1 MLYWVDD
8 VITPQI
14 DERQFGGLAGTG
26 TTDALVEMVHTWC
39 EATDKPDTFVRVLL
53 VDYSKAFDHIN
64 HEILIAKL
72 YDMGLPTCLVRWMA
86 AFLIDRQQSVKI
98 GDTVSSIGYPNGGV
112 PQGTLSGHKNF
123 LVQINDLQTPCPMF
137 KYVDDSTVFDV
148 CNNSSVPMLQES
160 ADIITDWSRNND
172 MRINATKTKEMVI
185 CFCRNDDHVASIPRI
200 VIDNNDIARV
210 TQAKV
215 LGVTLSSDLTWN
227 AHVDARK
234 RVFTIYQL
242 KRAGIRQCDLLRV
255 YVSVIRPVLEYAC
268 PVWHTS
274 LPMYLS
280 DNIETIQKRCLRTIF
295 PGHSYDEARSIYN
308 LPTLFE
314 RRTKLWQ
321 SYFRKMHNA
330 GHKLNKLLPNQRNIS
345 YDLRTYNTLPVPL
358 ARTDRFRR
366 SLIPWGLANWQHN
379 VL

>member
-1 MLYWVDD
+1 MNCLLKGY
-8 VITPQI
+8 
-14 DERQFGGLAGTG
+14 GK
-26 TTDALVEMVHTWC
+26 H
-39 EATDKPDTFVRVLL
+39 KPNTFVRVLL

-72 YDMGLPTCLVRWMA
+72 YDMGLPACLVRWMA

-112 PQGTLSGHKNF
+112 PQGTLSGPKNF

-185 CFCRNDDHVASIPRI
+185 CFCRNDNHVASIPRI

-227 AHVDARK
+227 AHVDTIVSKARK
-234 RVFTIYQL
+234 RTHARY
-242 KRAGIRQCDLLRV
+242 GIRAFQCICQTTLKLFKRG
-255 YVSVIRPVLEYAC
+255 VSEQY
-268 PVWHTS
+268 S
-274 LPMYLS
+274 LGTVM
-280 DNIETIQKRCLRTIF
+280 T
-295 PGHSYDEARSIYN
+295 
-308 LPTLFE
+308 
-314 RRTKLWQ
+314 RRDQ
-321 SYFRKMHNA
+321 
-330 GHKLNKLLPNQRNIS
+330 
-345 YDLRTYNTLPVPL
+345 
-358 ARTDRFRR
+358 
-366 SLIPWGLANWQHN
+366 SLICQLSLKDAPNCASRIFGKCTTLITS
-379 VL
+379 

>member
-1 MLYWVDD
+1 
-8 VITPQI
+8 
-14 DERQFGGLAGTG
+14 
-26 TTDALVEMVHTWC
+26 
-39 EATDKPDTFVRVLL
+39 
-53 VDYSKAFDHIN
+53 
-64 HEILIAKL
+64 
-72 YDMGLPTCLVRWMA
+72 MGLPACLVRWMA
-86 AFLIDRQQSVKI
+86 AFLIERQQSVKI

-112 PQGTLSGHKNF
+112 PQGTLSGPKNL

-185 CFCRNDDHVASIPRI
+185 CFCRSVNHVASIPRI

-227 AHVDARK
+227 AHVDTIVSKARK

-295 PGHSYDEARSIYN
+295 PGHSYDEARSISN

-314 RRTKLWQ
+314 RRTKLCQ

-330 GHKLNKLLPNQRNIS
+330 DHKLNKLLPNQRNIS